1 MLSPK
6 EQRLGTAIKGHF
18 CTQGILSFRNGIFSE
33 SEKQIDV
40 LKENQYNKKNPI
52 KDCQKGEKMVFILKP
67 NVPRERIDKFISDWE
82 QKGFSTIYSVGTEH
96 TAVCLIGNTAEI
108 DLDHIV
114 QTNDIVDYGKRITE
128 QYKAVNRNVRE
139 DDTIIRIGD
148 VSIGEGFFT
157 VISGPCSVESREQ
170 ILEIAHSVKKSGAKI
185 LRGGAFKPRTS
196 PYAFQGKQAEGL
208 EMLRAARRETGLPIV
223 SEIMNQTQ
231 IDLFEDIDIAQIGA
245 RNMQNFDL
253 LKEAGRMKKPV
264 LLKRGLANTI
274 EELLMSAEYIV
285 SGGNDQV
292 ILCERGIRTFE
303 TMTRNTLDL
312 SAVALLKQR
321 SHLPVIVDPSHASG
335 IRSLVPPLAK
345 AAMAVG
351 ADGLMV
357 EAHNDPAK
365 ALCDGAQSLDLEQFH
380 SLMEELKKRAV
391 IENKII

>member
-1 MLSPK
+1 
-6 EQRLGTAIKGHF
+6 
-18 CTQGILSFRNGIFSE
+18 
-33 SEKQIDV
+33 
-40 LKENQYNKKNPI
+40 
-52 KDCQKGEKMVFILKP
+52 MVFILKP
-67 NVPRERIDKFISDWE
+67 NASKEKIDKFIADWE

-108 DLDHIV
+108 DLDHV
-114 QTNDIVDYGKRITE
+114 VNTTDIVDYGKRITE
-128 QYKAVNRNVRE
+128 QYKAVNRTVHE
-139 DDTIIRIGD
+139 DNTIINVGGASIGD
-148 VSIGEGFFT
+148 GFFT
-157 VISGPCSVESREQ
+157 VMAGPCSVESREQ
-170 ILEIAHSVKKSGAKI
+170 IIEIARSVKKSGAKI

-196 PYAFQGKQAEGL
+196 PYAFQGKQIEGL
-208 EMLRAARRETGLPIV
+208 DMLRIAKQETGLPIV

-231 IDLFEDIDIAQIGA
+231 IELFEDIDIVQIGA

-253 LKEAGRMKKPV
+253 LKEVGKLKKPV

-285 SGGNDQV
+285 SSGNDKV

-312 SAVALLKQR
+312 AAVAILKQK

-351 ADGLMV
+351 ADGLII

-391 IENKII
+391 IENKIF